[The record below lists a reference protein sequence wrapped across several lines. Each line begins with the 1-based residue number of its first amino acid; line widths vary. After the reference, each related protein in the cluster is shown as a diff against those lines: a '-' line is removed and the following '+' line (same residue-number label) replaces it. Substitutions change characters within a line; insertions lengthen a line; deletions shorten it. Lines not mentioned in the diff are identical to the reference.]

1 MERIKLRLLGLI
13 DDRVLR
19 LLPGRAFRTLRVSL
33 LRKAGATIGRNVV
46 IAQGVRI
53 LGAAKL
59 TLEDDVSI
67 ARDTVLDARGQLSLH
82 RGALIGFE
90 SIILTST
97 HKSEFS
103 DSPIHKQ
110 GMFFKPVTIG
120 AYCWLGTRCIVQP
133 GASIAANAI
142 IGSGAVVTKSLNEAG
157 IYAGVPAR
165 FIRAR

>member
-1 MERIKLRLLGLI
+1 M
-13 DDRVLR
+13 
-19 LLPGRAFRTLRVSL
+19 SL
-33 LRKAGATIGRNVV
+33 LRKAGATVGNNVV

-53 LGAAKL
+53 LGATKL

-67 ARDTVLDARGQLSLH
+67 ARGTVLDARGQLTLR

-97 HKSEFS
+97 HNSGHADLPVHE
-103 DSPIHKQ
+103 Q
-110 GMFFKPVTIG
+110 GMFFGPVTIG
-120 AYCWLGTRCIVQP
+120 ACSWLGARCIVQP
-133 GASIAANAI
+133 GTSIADNSI
-142 IGSGAVVTKSLNEAG
+142 IGSGAVVTKNLDKSA